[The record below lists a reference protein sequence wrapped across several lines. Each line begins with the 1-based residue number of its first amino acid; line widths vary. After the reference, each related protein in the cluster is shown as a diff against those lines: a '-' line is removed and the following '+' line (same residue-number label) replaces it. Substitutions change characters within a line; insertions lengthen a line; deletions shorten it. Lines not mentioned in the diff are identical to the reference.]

1 MFGELIVF
9 AAAVTVTSDSFTAP
23 STALLPVTVTEAVCS
38 LPEKICKPLS
48 RASSVSSIWI
58 GILLNVTFVSLVAPR
73 PEYNQIEKEI
83 NIARTKINLLFCIS
97 LLRENLFFF
106 NYETSPF
113 SFLYFSRHHQDNL
126 QVKTLQ
132 AYQ

>member
-1 MFGELIVF
+1 MKRKTSVF
-9 AAAVTVTSDSFTAP
+9 WILFSCS
-23 STALLPVTVTEAVCS
+23 ALC
-38 LPEKICKPLS
+38 
-48 RASSVSSIWI
+48 
-58 GILLNVTFVSLVAPR
+58 FVSLTGIFFRIQQTTPTLA
-73 PEYNQIEKEI
+73 EYSAEPVVIIDAGHGGMDGGAIGIDGQIEKEI